1 MIRTTTLLT
10 AAALGLLLGTSA
22 CENEQLNRPFS
33 NVPIDPL
40 FARYVSMGNSI
51 TAGFQSGGI
60 NDSTQ
65 IQSYAVLLANAMRS
79 PFFVPLLRRPGCP
92 NPIDSVFVVD
102 TATGSPTFGK
112 PHRIDHTF
120 EDDRCAL
127 RLIPRIPPPYI
138 SNVAVPGAAV
148 IDAYTNFDPASNA
161 NPLTTFVLGGQTQA
175 QAMQRADPTFVTV
188 WLGNNDVLGAVLDL
202 ANAGDTTLITDTTAF
217 KQRYTTLL
225 DSIDATRA
233 SGKGVLIGVA
243 NVTLIPYVS
252 KGDVYFFIKAG
263 TPNFPANFQVAANCA
278 PDTLGGQGTTTLVPA
293 PYGLGLVN
301 QAAADVGNTYTLDC
315 TVPQVIVPAERTR
328 LIAAATSYN
337 TFIEAQATAR
347 GYAWLDPND
356 LFTALP
362 PGAIPAFPNTMVP
375 NSVTRPFG
383 DYFSRDGIHPS
394 ALAHR
399 LIANTLTQVIN
410 VEYTKMLPPVP

>member
-1 MIRTTTLLT
+1 MTRTTTLFT

-22 CENEQLNRPFS
+22 CENDQLNRPFS
-33 NVPIDPL
+33 TVPIDPL

-65 IQSYAVLLANAMRS
+65 KQSYAVLLANAMRS
-79 PFFVPLLRRPGCP
+79 PFFVPLMRRPGCP
-92 NPIDSVFVVD
+92 APYDSVF
-102 TATGSPTFGK
+102 APAG
-112 PHRIDHTF
+112 PHRISPIP
-120 EDDRCAL
+120 CSL
-127 RLIPRIPPPYI
+127 RLVPRIPPPYI
-138 SNVAVPGAAV
+138 SNVAVPDASV
-148 IDAYTNFDPASNA
+148 IDGYSNFDPASNP
-161 NPLTTFVLGGQTQA
+161 NGLTTFLLGGQTQA

-202 ANAGDTTLITDTTAF
+202 ANAGDTAQITDTTLF
-217 KQRYTTLL
+217 KQRYSTVL

-233 SGKGVLIGVA
+233 SGQGVLIGVA
-243 NVTLIPYVS
+243 NVTLIPYAS

-263 TPNFPANFQVAANCA
+263 TTNFPANFLVASNCA
-278 PDTLGGQGTTTLVPA
+278 PDTLGGQGTTTLVPS
-293 PYGLGLVN
+293 PHGVGLIGL
-301 QAAADVGNTYTLDC
+301 AAANPGNTYTLDC
-315 TVPQVIVPAERTR
+315 NVPQVIVPAERAR
-328 LIAAATSYN
+328 LIATVTAYN

-362 PGAIPAFPNTMVP
+362 AGAIPAFPNTTGA

-383 DYFSRDGIHPS
+383 DYFSRDGVHPS

-399 LIANTLTQVIN
+399 LIANSLTQVIN
-410 VEYTKMLPPVP
+410 AKYTTTLPPVP